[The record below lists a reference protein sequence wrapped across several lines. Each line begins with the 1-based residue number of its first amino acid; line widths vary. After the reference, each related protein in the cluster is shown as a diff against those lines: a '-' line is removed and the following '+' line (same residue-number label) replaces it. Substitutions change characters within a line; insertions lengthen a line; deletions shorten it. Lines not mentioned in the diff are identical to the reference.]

1 MGTQVISIVLLA
13 SLRHNVSFSLTNC
26 NHVHGSVLVLHFG
39 EQKMPSQ
46 LFMQGRMAV
55 LPARAGGMHE
65 APSHTGAQ
73 TAWCFVYL
81 YYTYLYYIC
90 IVFVLY
96 LYYICIT
103 FVLYLYCIVI
113 IFVLY
118 NKRGHKLPEKM
129 CSKQTCSTQNLCLS
143 FLMVTDHWSVT
154 RPPTVLLFP
163 FSLPLSKV
171 TNSWD
176 RSAHAFSKAVSN

>member
-55 LPARAGGMHE
+55 LPARVGGMHE

-96 LYYICIT
+96 LYYICII
-103 FVLYLYCIVI
+103 FVLHLYYICIVLLLYLYYITNGGTNCLRKCVQNKLVQPK
-113 IFVLY
+113 IFV
-118 NKRGHKLPEKM
+118 
-129 CSKQTCSTQNLCLS
+129 C
-143 FLMVTDHWSVT
+143 
-154 RPPTVLLFP
+154 P
-163 FSLPLSKV
+163 F
-171 TNSWD
+171 
-176 RSAHAFSKAVSN
+176 